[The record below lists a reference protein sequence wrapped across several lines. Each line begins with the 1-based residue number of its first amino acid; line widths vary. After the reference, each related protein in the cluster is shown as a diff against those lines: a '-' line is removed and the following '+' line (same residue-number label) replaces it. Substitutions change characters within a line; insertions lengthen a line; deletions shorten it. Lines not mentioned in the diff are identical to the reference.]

1 MGVSG
6 SGVALSEDQV
16 PVRHGSW
23 DKSHAELKKLET
35 QVAGRS
41 HT

>member
-1 MGVSG
+1 MGVFG

-16 PVRHGSW
+16 PVGHGSW
-23 DKSHAELKKLET
+23 DKSRAELKKLET